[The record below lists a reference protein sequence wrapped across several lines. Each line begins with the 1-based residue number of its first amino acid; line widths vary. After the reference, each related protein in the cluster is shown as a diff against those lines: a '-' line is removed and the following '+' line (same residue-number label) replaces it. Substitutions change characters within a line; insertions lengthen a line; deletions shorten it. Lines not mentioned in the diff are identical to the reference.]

1 MIRGNANDPHVI
13 ELTREPE
20 PASVV
25 NGRMAG
31 TGIGYVRVAAIGPN
45 TASQVKSQIAEL
57 TKGGAAKLVILRLGR
72 SCQPMLNAP
81 SLGKNC
87 SSL

>member
-1 MIRGNANDPHVI
+1 MPGFVSSPR
-13 ELTREPE
+13 
-20 PASVV
+20 
-25 NGRMAG
+25 
-31 TGIGYVRVAAIGPN
+31 
-45 TASQVKSQIAEL
+45 
-57 TKGGAAKLVILRLGR
+57 GAAKLVILRLGR